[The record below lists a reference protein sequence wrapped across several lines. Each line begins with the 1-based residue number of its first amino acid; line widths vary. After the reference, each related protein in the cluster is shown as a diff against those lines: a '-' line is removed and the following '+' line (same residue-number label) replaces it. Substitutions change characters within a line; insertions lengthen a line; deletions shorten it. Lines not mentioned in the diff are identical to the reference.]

1 MLPRAV
7 DADPLVGFDLVEIA
21 RFARALERHGEAFR
35 RRVFTDAEWRHAAA
49 RPDRASVLAARF
61 AAKEAVMKALGTG
74 WGGGVGWRE
83 VEVEGGGRSRPALRL
98 HGRAAALA
106 ARRGVRVEVSLSHDG
121 PMAGAVA
128 LARDA

>member
-1 MLPRAV
+1 VDDRAPR
-7 DADPLVGFDLVEIA
+7 LGFDLVEVA
-21 RFARALERHGEAFR
+21 RFARVLARRDAGLR
-35 RRVFTDAEWRHAAA
+35 RRVFTDAEWAHAAA

-74 WGGGVGWRE
+74 WGGGVSWRD
-83 VEVEGGGRSRPALRL
+83 VEVVGGGRSRPALRL

-106 ARRGVRVEVSLSHDG
+106 AARGVRVEVSLSHDG

-128 LARDA
+128 LAQAR